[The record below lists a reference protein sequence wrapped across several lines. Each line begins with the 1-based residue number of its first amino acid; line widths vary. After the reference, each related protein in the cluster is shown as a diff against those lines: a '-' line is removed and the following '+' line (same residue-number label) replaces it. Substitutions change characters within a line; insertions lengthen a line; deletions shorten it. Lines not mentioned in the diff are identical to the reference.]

1 MGEGRGVRSSV
12 PLPGLGLVSAT
23 VHKGFLVDLDL
34 GGMPGQ
40 DLSEAVPGSDEA
52 RLLDQVFAE
61 LSEYAGGKRR
71 VFTLPWRLEGMT
83 DFGRQVL
90 GACAEI
96 PWGETAT
103 YGELAH
109 RIGNPG
115 AVRAVGGALGRNPLP
130 IVIPCHRVLAASGIG
145 GFSGGLDWKRRLLGV
160 EAIVGS
166 RGV

>member
-1 MGEGRGVRSSV
+1 VGEGRGVRSSTDLAGLGHV
-12 PLPGLGLVSAT
+12 VATVRHGYLAGLGLGVT
-23 VHKGFLVDLDL
+23 
-34 GGMPGQ
+34 PGRN
-40 DLSEAVPGSDEA
+40 LSEAVPGTDEA
-52 RLLDQVFAE
+52 RLLEQVFAE
-61 LSEYAGGKRR
+61 LSEYAAGMRR
-71 VFTLPWRLEGMT
+71 TFTLPWRLEGTT

-96 PWGETAT
+96 PWGETVT

-145 GFSGGLDWKRRLLGV
+145 GFSGGLDWKMRLLAV
-160 EAIVGS
+160 EGL
-166 RGV
+166 